1 MLTMKQLH
9 FCTDKVS
16 GYSIGTINL
25 MDKIIS
31 IKRSRFSVYSNND
44 PKIFCIVFSAPI
56 VKGYIFKIIFAYN
69 QIGYL
74 KRIPHILYTRLHR
87 FRPIGR
93 MPLFFVATP
102 RVFIKRRLL
111 KPLYIDETLFVFGAP
126 TIIVL
131 KICFQQIPL
140 G

>member
-1 MLTMKQLH
+1 MKQLH

-44 PKIFCIVFSAPI
+44 PKIFCVILSAPI
-56 VKGYIFKIIFAYN
+56 MKRYIFKIIFAYN

-74 KRIPHILYTRLHR
+74 KRVPHILYTQLHR

-93 MPLFFVATP
+93 VPLLLLAAP
-102 RVFIKRRLL
+102 RIFIIRRAP
-111 KPLYIDETLFVFGAP
+111 KPFYINETLFVFGAP
-126 TIIVL
+126 TVIVL
-131 KICFQQIPL
+131 EIRFQ
-140 G
+140 